1 MNVLL
6 FEIASALKSTVDSKF
21 PEFDLL
27 KLKQVVSIVQV
38 VMRKDVFAVLP
49 TGSGK
54 QVIFQVISSI
64 CSMLAARGCCHLSV
78 GFADQLPHTRTDVKW
93 GSSVCRFYLGSID
106 RFSFL
111 FVFSE
116 ATQWFRG
123 GLNMMMIVIE
133 TACRM
138 LCILIPKVISG
149 FKFCIYR
156 LFPLTLVVSV

>member
-27 KLKQVVSIVQV
+27 KLKQVLSIVQV

-123 GLNMMMIVIE
+123 LNMMMIVIE